1 MVIYSAKRAKR
12 ETAKKVSAKK
22 VSAKICLS
30 LNDRVK
36 KITMLKFNYD
46 GELAW

>member
-1 MVIYSAKRAKR
+1 MDIAKNA
-12 ETAKKVSAKK
+12 TQ
-22 VSAKICLS
+22 KICLS

>member
-1 MVIYSAKRAKR
+1 MVIYSAKIEQKGIQQKR
-12 ETAKKVSAKK
+12 LAQ
-22 VSAKICLS
+22 KICLS
-30 LNDRVK
+30 LSDRVK

>member
-1 MVIYSAKRAKR
+1 MVIYSAKIEQKR
-12 ETAKKVSAKK
+12 IEQQWIAQ
-22 VSAKICLS
+22 KICPS
-30 LNDRVK
+30 LNDRLK